1 MSKKLAV
8 FFPGIGY
15 SNDKPL
21 LYYSRK
27 LAAEAGFQCVRVDY
41 NGFASGIK
49 GNTDKMR
56 EALETAYSQTE
67 HIISYIDWKSY
78 NDIIFISK
86 SIGTAVAARYAK
98 EHDITCRNV
107 YMTPLAETF
116 LFEPCNGIAFNGKA
130 DSWADTKIIKDKCIE
145 YDIKLSIIS
154 DADHSLET
162 ADTMKNI
169 TIINKVMDE
178 IKKYL

>member
-1 MSKKLAV
+1 
-8 FFPGIGY
+8 
-15 SNDKPL
+15 
-21 LYYSRK
+21 
-27 LAAEAGFQCVRVDY
+27 
-41 NGFASGIK
+41 
-49 GNTDKMR
+49 MR

-78 NDIIFISK
+78 DNIIFISK

-98 EHDITCRNV
+98 EHDISCRNV